1 MSFGNFNSI
10 ILIKKWKT
18 TKKERGFVSIIMRI
32 RDISN
37 EMAAV
42 EQKVDYEMQ
51 ERESE
56 REKYFF
62 YTASVALE

>member
-1 MSFGNFNSI
+1 
-10 ILIKKWKT
+10 
-18 TKKERGFVSIIMRI
+18 MRI
-32 RDISN
+32 RDVSN